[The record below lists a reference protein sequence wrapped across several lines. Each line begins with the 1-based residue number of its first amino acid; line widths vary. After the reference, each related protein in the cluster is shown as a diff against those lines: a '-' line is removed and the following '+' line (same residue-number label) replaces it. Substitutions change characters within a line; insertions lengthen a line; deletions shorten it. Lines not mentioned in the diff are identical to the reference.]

1 MLRWRQLKSLPNE
14 SKLSLFR
21 TVMRVLPFLAGLVLL
36 PLDIGAQAVISP
48 DTAVTAEMLESR
60 IQEIGVSTDPEEESL
75 LEFYR
80 KSISLIEQRRT
91 YEASTQ
97 KFIKSRELAP
107 QQSARLRSQLAKL
120 ETLEQQKL
128 PASYS
133 AKALPELEQ
142 QLLSEKAD
150 VSGVT
155 GTLAGLEASLE
166 KQAQRPQQAREQ
178 LNEGRKRKA
187 KVQESLKSLN
197 IEGISPRLVEARR
210 WALEHEIRTLN
221 AETEMLNQE
230 LLSQPMRIELL
241 GVQRDRAT
249 LELSRELN
257 FVALLES
264 LVTERRLSEAESA
277 KEEADE
283 TERQSFGKH
292 PLVQEIARKNTQLGN
307 ELNSLATELEDITTA
322 ENEVA
327 VQAKRVAANFR
338 LTRQKLEIT
347 GLSEALGE
355 MLLEQRRELPDSSEF
370 NAAEQRRQRLVIE
383 SSLRQIRNQQER
395 ARLRDINVY
404 VDELMV
410 NVSETWTSLLRG
422 EILALSELRRDLLDK
437 AIAADDTYLQAL
449 VEIDFTRRQL
459 SETVTAY
466 NNYLSERLLWI
477 RTGKRPS
484 WQTLDS
490 ISDNIGVFISPTHW
504 LQIMQAL
511 IQPES
516 FPWVLLTGVVLFA
529 LLIIK
534 TKALRASLKRSGS
547 NVGQLRHDRIYYS
560 FKALV
565 LTLVLALPWPILFA
579 ALGFQLQFGQGD
591 EALELGDSAHQT
603 FIWTGQFV
611 PAIGAAFSGI
621 ALYTLYFIAFRIF
634 CEPVGLAVAHF
645 GWSLSATERLRYQ
658 TRRLMGYFLPTAFL
672 LIASITY
679 DPAALAGG
687 LSRLLFIVVLAA
699 LAWFFGRILGPRQ
712 GVLME
717 FYAANP
723 GNPLT
728 WFRYIWVLIGLT
740 VPVMLALL
748 AVEGYVYTSA
758 QLGQR
763 LVDTLWLVVA
773 IILIHELVVRWLLL
787 TQRSLAFRDAL
798 ERRRQQRA
806 AKEATQD
813 EGSAEEMEAML
824 LEEPEIDFQA
834 LGDDTTKLINAVLMV
849 VAVFGLWLIWSEVF
863 PAFHFLEEFSLWSR
877 TVVVDGDAQLVPVTL
892 SDLILGLLAILMVV
906 VAAQRLP
913 ALLEIVLLM
922 RLNISAGSRYAI
934 SSLTQYSI
942 VATGVVLVFN
952 LLGGNWSEIQ
962 WLIAALG
969 VGIGFGLQEIVANFI
984 CGLILLFERPIRI
997 GDIVT
1002 VGDTDGTV
1010 TKIRIRS
1017 TTIRNWDQKELLV
1030 PNKEFITGRLLNWTL
1045 TDPIT
1050 RIVVPVGIAYG
1061 SDVTLAIK
1069 LVREAAAE
1077 NERVLD
1083 EPSFLVT
1090 FDSFDDN
1097 AMTIVLRCFISSM
1110 DYWRQ
1115 TTSELHLAINQ
1126 KFKEAGIVI
1135 AFPQRDVHLNT
1146 SAPLDVRVL
1155 PQPNES

>member
-1 MLRWRQLKSLPNE
+1 MLRWRQFESLPKE
-14 SKLSLFR
+14 FDLTTFR
-21 TVMRVLPFLAGLVLL
+21 IIARILLMLAGLALL
-36 PLDIGAQAVISP
+36 PLNAWAQAVITP
-48 DTAVTAEMLESR
+48 DSAATLEMLESR
-60 IQEIGVSTDPEEESL
+60 VQEIAASKDPEEITL

-80 KSISLIEQRRT
+80 KSISLIERRRS
-91 YEASTQ
+91 YEVATQ
-97 KFIKSRELAP
+97 KFIKARELIP
-107 QQSARLRSQLAKL
+107 QQSARLREELAKL
-120 ETLEQQKL
+120 EAMAQPGL
-128 PASYS
+128 PDSLS
-133 AKALPELEQ
+133 GKALPELEQ
-142 QLLSEKAD
+142 RLLSEKAD
-150 VSGVT
+150 VSGLT
-155 GTLAGLEASLE
+155 GTLAGLETSLE
-166 KQAQRPQQAREQ
+166 TQTQRPQQARER
-178 LNEGRKRKA
+178 LNEGGKD
-187 KVQESLKSLN
+187 QTEIQDNLKSLTT
-197 IEGISPRLVEARR
+197 EGQSPRQVEARR
-210 WALEHEIRTLN
+210 WALDFELRALN
-221 AETEMLNQE
+221 AEMEMLNQE

-241 GVQRDRAT
+241 GAQRDKAT
-249 LELSRELN
+249 LELSRKLN
-257 FVALLES
+257 FVALLET
-264 LVTERRLSEAESA
+264 LVTERRLSDAVSA
-277 KEEADE
+277 KEAADE

-292 PLVQEIARKNTQLGN
+292 ELVQEIARKNTELGN
-307 ELNSLATELEDITTA
+307 ELNSLAAALENITA
-322 ENEVA
+322 EENEAA
-327 VQAKRVAANFR
+327 VKAKRVGANFR

-347 GLSEALGE
+347 GLGEALGE
-355 MLLEQRRELPDSSEF
+355 MLLEQRRELPDSTDFE
-370 NAAEQRRQRLVIE
+370 AAEQRRQRLVIE

-410 NVSETWTSLLRG
+410 NLTETWKSLLRD
-422 EILALSELRRDLLDK
+422 EVLALAELRRDLLDK

-449 VEIDFTRRQL
+449 GELDFTRRQL
-459 SETVTAY
+459 SETVTDY
-466 NNYLSERLLWI
+466 NSYLSERLLWI

-484 WQTLDS
+484 WQTLSS
-490 ISDNIGVFISPTHW
+490 ISENIGVFVSPTHW
-504 LQIMQAL
+504 LQIGQAL
-511 IQPES
+511 AQPDS
-516 FPWVLLTGVVLFA
+516 FPWILLTGVVFFV
-529 LLIIK
+529 LLTIS
-534 TKALRASLKRSGS
+534 TKALRASLKRSSS

-565 LTLVLALPWPILFA
+565 LTLVLALPWPVLFA
-579 ALGFQLQFGQGD
+579 ALGLQLQFVQAN
-591 EALELGDSAHQT
+591 EAFELGSRAHQT

-621 ALYTLYFIAFRIF
+621 ALYAFYFIAFRVF
-634 CEPVGLAVAHF
+634 CEPDGLAVAHF
-645 GWSLSATERLRYQ
+645 DWSLSTTEQLRYQ
-658 TRRLMGYFLPTAFL
+658 THRLMVFFLPTAFL
-672 LIASITY
+672 LIASISY

-687 LSRLLFIVVLAA
+687 LSRLFFVIVMTA
-699 LAWFFGRILGPRQ
+699 LTWFFGQILGPRQ
-712 GVLME
+712 GVLRE

-728 WFRYIWVLIGLT
+728 WLRYFWMLLGLA
-740 VPVMLALL
+740 VPVMLAVL
-748 AVEGYVYTSA
+748 AVEGYVYTAA

-763 LVDTLWLVVA
+763 LIDTLWLVVA
-773 IILIHELVVRWLLL
+773 IILIHDLVVRWLLV

-806 AKEATQD
+806 AREATQE
-813 EGSAEEMEAML
+813 EGIAEEMEAML
-824 LEEPEIDFQA
+824 LDEPEIDFQA
-834 LGDDTTKLINAVLMV
+834 LGADTTKLINAVLLL
-849 VAVFGLWLIWSEVF
+849 VAAFGLWLIWSEVF

-877 TVVVDGDAQLVPVTL
+877 TVVVDGQPQLVPVTL
-892 SDLILGLLAILMVV
+892 NDLILGMLAILMVV
-906 VAAQRLP
+906 IAAQRLP

-942 VATGVVLVFN
+942 VAAGVVLVFN

-1061 SDVTLAIK
+1061 SDVELAIR
-1069 LVREAAAE
+1069 LVREAADE

-1083 EPSFLVT
+1083 EPSYLVT

-1135 AFPQRDVHLNT
+1135 AFPQRDVHLNAT
-1146 SAPLDVRVL
+1146 EPLDVRIHPL
-1155 PQPNES
+1155 ASES